1 MTDADELAAVAART
15 FPLACPP
22 AVAPEH
28 IASFVDAN
36 LSSARFAEYL
46 TDPRRAILTARHDG
60 RIVGYAMLIRGDDRD
75 VELSKLYL
83 LPGYHGT
90 GAAAALMHKVLATA
104 ADWGALRVWLGVNQ
118 KTNAHNA
125 STRRLVSRSTAPGR
139 FDWEPTTRMTTSW
152 FASLYDPRRQGQ
164 QARCGPQVLLSVS
177 TGQHFLAE
185 DGVQLSAGRHHRN
198 AGVIEP
204 INERHQPQRN
214 VLVVDAVH
222 AGQKHR
228 GHTFDQGQISRR
240 MHGGQV
246 RAQRV
251 EVVKGRPST
260 RAARAATSSSDS
272 GAGAGGRSRCR

>member
-1 MTDADELAAVAART
+1 MTDADELAAVAALT

-118 KTNAHNA
+118 KN
-125 STRRLVSRSTAPGR
+125 
-139 FDWEPTTRMTTSW
+139 
-152 FASLYDPRRQGQ
+152 Q
-164 QARCGPQVLLSVS
+164 
-177 TGQHFLAE
+177 
-185 DGVQLSAGRHHRN
+185 
-198 AGVIEP
+198 
-204 INERHQPQRN
+204 
-214 VLVVDAVH
+214 
-222 AGQKHR
+222 
-228 GHTFDQGQISRR
+228 
-240 MHGGQV
+240 
-246 RAQRV
+246 RAQRFYA
-251 EVVKGRPST
+251 KTGFKINGT
-260 RAARAATSSSDS
+260 RTFRL
-272 GAGAGGRSRCR
+272 GAHHENDYVMVRELV